1 MDTPI
6 CDFVRNYTQSG
17 TRRLHMPG
25 HKGQGPLG
33 FEYLDITEISGADS
47 LYEADGIIAS
57 SEENASR
64 LFGCPTFYSTE
75 GASQCI
81 RAMLYLCLLRAKKEG
96 RKPLIA
102 AGRNAHKVLLSAA
115 ALLDVDI
122 HWLWPQDGGS
132 YLCCPIT
139 AQMLDKALSDMD
151 EKPVAVYITT
161 PDYLGN
167 MADVAA
173 LAEVAH
179 SHGCLLAVDGAHG
192 AYLRF
197 LPRSLHPMDLGADL
211 CCSSAHKTLPVLT
224 GGAYLHTSPALASD
238 AKDALALFGSTS
250 PSYLILQS
258 LDAANAALAGEF
270 PHQLAQTTQAVTDL
284 KARLTGYRF
293 LGDEP
298 TKLTIDAK
306 AYGYTGTEL
315 AERLRQ
321 KGLECEFADPDFLV
335 LMCGTGT
342 DFADLEAVLSS
353 VSPQAS
359 LPDAAPR
366 LCRPQRAMSIW
377 EATLSPS
384 KIVPAEQSLG
394 KVLAAATVGC
404 PPAVPIIV
412 CGERIDYQTIDVFQ
426 YYGIKTCRIVIE
438 ERKKRTADRSALSL
452 FTKEQLHGRPI
463 SLGIQKDTQAVA
475 GIGHGDQQ
483 FLAGAGLK
491 ILPAHVTRYEI
502 VAFAVEENHR
512 DFAFLNHFHRRRLL
526 QIKAAVEPCA

>member
-6 CDFVRNYTQSG
+6 CDFVRNYAQSG
-17 TRRLHMPG
+17 TGRLHMPG
-25 HKGQGPLG
+25 HKGRGPLG
-33 FEYLDITEISGADS
+33 FEHLDITEISGADS
-47 LYEADGIIAS
+47 LYEADGIIAK

-96 RKPLIA
+96 RNPLIA

-115 ALLDVDI
+115 ALLDLEI
-122 HWLWPQDGGS
+122 QWLWPQEGSS

-151 EKPVAVYITT
+151 EKPAAVYITS

-179 SHGCLLAVDGAHG
+179 SHGCLLAVDCAHG

-224 GGAYLHTSPALASD
+224 GGAYLHTSPALAAN

-258 LDAANAALAGEF
+258 LDAANAVLAGEF
-270 PHQLAQTTQAVTDL
+270 PGQLAKTAQAVTEL
-284 KARLTGYRF
+284 KSRLTGYRF
-293 LGDEP
+293 LGDEA

-315 AERLRQ
+315 AEHLRH

-342 DFADLEAVLSS
+342 DFTNLEKVLSS
-353 VSPQAS
+353 VPSRVS

-366 LCRPQRAMSIW
+366 LHRPQRVLSIR
-377 EATLSPS
+377 EASLSPS
-384 KIVPAEQSLG
+384 KVVPPEQSLG
-394 KVLAAATVGC
+394 HVLAAATVGC

-412 CGERIDYQTIDVFQ
+412 CGERIDYQTIDIFQ
-426 YYGIKTCRIVIE
+426 YYGIKACRIVIE
-438 ERKKRTADRSALSL
+438 
-452 FTKEQLHGRPI
+452 
-463 SLGIQKDTQAVA
+463 
-475 GIGHGDQQ
+475 
-483 FLAGAGLK
+483 
-491 ILPAHVTRYEI
+491 
-502 VAFAVEENHR
+502 
-512 DFAFLNHFHRRRLL
+512 
-526 QIKAAVEPCA
+526 